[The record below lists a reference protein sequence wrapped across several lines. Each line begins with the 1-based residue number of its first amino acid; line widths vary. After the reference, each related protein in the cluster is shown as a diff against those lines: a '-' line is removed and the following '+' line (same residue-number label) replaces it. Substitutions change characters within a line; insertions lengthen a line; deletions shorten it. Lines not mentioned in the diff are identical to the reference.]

1 MYFYLL
7 SFYKEKYLF
16 FSQLIFKRGEIS
28 FYEQMFLLL
37 SFEIHFYANRLEYK
51 ITINHIL

>member
-7 SFYKEKYLF
+7 SFYKEKYF
-16 FSQLIFKRGEIS
+16 FSQLIFKRGEVS

-37 SFEIHFYANRLEYK
+37 SFEIHFYANSLEYK